1 MKKVSSEIEI
11 VIYWLVDVFGL
22 FGELFLRIF
31 VYCNFILD
39 VFKLYNYVVKEFE
52 NCINLVEMF
61 YLEIFEDKK
70 EKILLVLWNKDSCV
84 WIVIVILVFGMGV
97 DVLNCNLVVLYG
109 FLWLVVDF
117 V

>member
-1 MKKVSSEIEI
+1 MKVMGLRENDIIQIFIFLNKLNIKLVVKKVSSEIEI

-70 EKILLVLWNKDSCV
+70 EKIVLVL
-84 WIVIVILVFGMGV
+84 
-97 DVLNCNLVVLYG
+97 
-109 FLWLVVDF
+109 
-117 V
+117 

>member
-1 MKKVSSEIEI
+1 MKVMGLRENDIIQIFIFLNKLNIKLVVKKVSSEIEI

-22 FGELFLRIF
+22 FGELFL
-31 VYCNFILD
+31 LD

-70 EKILLVLWNKDSCV
+70 EKIVLVL
-84 WIVIVILVFGMGV
+84 
-97 DVLNCNLVVLYG
+97 
-109 FLWLVVDF
+109 
-117 V
+117 